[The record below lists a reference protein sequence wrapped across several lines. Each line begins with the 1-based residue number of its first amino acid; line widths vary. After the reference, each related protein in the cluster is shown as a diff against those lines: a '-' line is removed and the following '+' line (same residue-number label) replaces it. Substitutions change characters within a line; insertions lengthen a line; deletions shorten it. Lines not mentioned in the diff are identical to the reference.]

1 MARGPTQAQLY
12 DELLTRYGR
21 EIADAFMAA
30 IADLATAADLQR
42 LIAAVQAGN
51 LDAAIAALNFEA
63 AAYGP
68 VLEAIR
74 GGYVASGTLATG
86 YFPARMVV
94 RFDVRN
100 PRAERWLQEES
111 SQLVREII
119 EDQRVAV
126 RQALAAGM
134 ERGENPRTTALSVVG
149 RLDRATGKREG
160 GILGLTSIQEQYART
175 ARDELASGDPAQLRN
190 YLTRARRDKRFDRTV
205 KKAIEAGEP
214 VPAETISRA
223 IKQYR
228 NRLLAL
234 RGEMIGRTESL
245 TALRAAK
252 HEAYLQAVD
261 SGQIAEADVRRTWRD
276 SSDLRVRHTHR
287 VLDGDSVGLRQP
299 FVSPSGARM
308 MFPGD
313 RGLGAPGSE
322 TINCRCDVDY
332 RIDFLANVR

>member
-1 MARGPTQAQLY
+1 MARQPTQRQLY

-30 IADLATAADLQR
+30 ISDLATAADLQR

-51 LDAAIAALNFEA
+51 LDAAIAALNIEA

-68 VLEAIR
+68 VLETIR

-86 YFPARMVV
+86 YFPARVVV

-100 PRAERWLQEES
+100 PRAERWLVEES
-111 SQLVREII
+111 SRLVREIMD
-119 EDQRVAV
+119 DQRVAV

-134 ERGENPRTTALSVVG
+134 ERGENPRTTALDIVG
-149 RLDRATGKREG
+149 RIDRATGKREG
-160 GILGLTSIQEQYART
+160 GILGLTSTQEEWART
-175 ARDELASGDPAQLRN
+175 ARTELASGDPALLKN
-190 YLTRARRDKRFDRTV
+190 YLDRKRRDKRFDRAV
-205 KKAIEAGEP
+205 QKAIETGEP
-214 VPAETISRA
+214 VPAETVGRA
-223 IKQYR
+223 ARQYR

-234 RGEMIGRTESL
+234 RGETIGRAESL

-252 HEAYLQAVD
+252 HEAYLQAVER
-261 SGQIAEADVRRTWRD
+261 GEIAEADVRRIWRD

-287 VLDGDSVGLRQP
+287 RLDGDSVGLRQA
-299 FVSPSGARM
+299 FVSPSGARL

-313 RGLGAPGSE
+313 RSLGAPASE